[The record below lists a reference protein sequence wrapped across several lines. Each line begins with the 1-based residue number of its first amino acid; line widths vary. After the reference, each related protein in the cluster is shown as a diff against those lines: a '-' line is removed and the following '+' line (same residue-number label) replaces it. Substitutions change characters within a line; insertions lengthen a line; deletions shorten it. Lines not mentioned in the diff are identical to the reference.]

1 MEHRFSS
8 HALEEIKKRQIPIE
22 LVEKILQNPQQILEQ
37 DEQIQIYQSKFTFN
51 TNKTYLLRIFINIQ
65 VEPKVI
71 VTVYRTSK
79 ISKYWSTLWKSTTI
93 LK

>member
-79 ISKYWSTLWKSTTI
+79 ISKYWSTL
-93 LK
+93 